1 MRLINSKTHK
11 LEEFTGE
18 IPPYV
23 ILSHTWGENEISFQ
37 EMPNFVHLKQEIDPQ
52 QRAAYTKIEGS
63 CKTALKD
70 GFEYVW
76 VDTCC
81 IDKTSSSELS
91 EAINSM
97 YQWYQQADVCYVYL
111 WDIVDPGFNSE
122 TFLKSKW
129 FTRGWTLQELI
140 APSNLIFFN
149 QAWKDIGTKF
159 SLHEYISQRTCI
171 PSSLLLDLA
180 ISESF
185 SIAQRMSWASD
196 RETKIVE
203 DVAYCLMGIF
213 GINMPML
220 YGEGDRAFIRL
231 QEEIIRSSPDQSIFA
246 WESDSWEDQRGGLLA
261 SSPAAFSKSGDI
273 IRSDLQSD
281 IGFSLTSHGLSVKV
295 PMARTSSGE
304 IIDPEIIDPEI
315 GVDYTFTAVLDC
327 ERSYGNSCVLG
338 IFLKKVPGTSQHF
351 FRSNNF
357 SLEEVE
363 KSEVDSS
370 QYNISNVYVS
380 EQWRRYRRPSYK
392 KLELNLSG
400 FNEKGFS
407 EKERYLS
414 VDDTSGSSLFQA
426 EDIMH
431 TAAVRFADSD
441 GREFV
446 VLLELKGNPQHIRV
460 IGPVRKSRT
469 LEEVIWLT
477 RIERPLE
484 GPVDRTMWEH
494 SGREWRIHA
503 TVKRKIVWK
512 ERCLVANISCE
523 DSREALR

>member
-37 EMPNFVHLKQEIDPQ
+37 EMPNFVRLKQEIDPR

-196 RETKIVE
+196 RETKRVE

-213 GINMPML
+213 DINMPML

-246 WESDSWEDQRGGLLA
+246 WESGSWEDQRGGLLA

-273 IRSDLQSD
+273 IRSDIQSD

-295 PMARTSSGE
+295 PMARASSGE
-304 IIDPEIIDPEI
+304 IIDPEIE
-315 GVDYTFTAVLDC
+315 VNYTFTAVLNC
-327 ERSYGNSCVLG
+327 QRSYGNSCVLG
-338 IFLKKVPGTSQHF
+338 ILLGKNPLSPHF
-351 FRSNNF
+351 FRLYNV

-370 QYNISNVYVS
+370 QNNISNVYVR
-380 EQWRRYRRPSYK
+380 ELWRPRGGPSYQN
-392 KLELNLSG
+392 LQLNLSG

-414 VDDTSGSSLFQA
+414 DNNTSGSSLDRF
-426 EDIMH
+426 EDITH
-431 TAAVRFADSD
+431 TAAVRFTDSD

-446 VLLELKGNPQHIRV
+446 VLLELKGNPQHIKV

-469 LEEVIWLT
+469 LEEVIRLS
-477 RIERPLE
+477 RIERPWKT
-484 GPVDRTMWEH
+484 PVDRTMWEH

>member
-37 EMPNFVHLKQEIDPQ
+37 EMPNFVHLKQEIEPR

-140 APSNLIFFN
+140 APLNLIFFN

-159 SLHEYISQRTCI
+159 SLHEYISQRTRI
-171 PSSLLLDLA
+171 PSSLLLDLT

-185 SIAQRMSWASD
+185 PIAQRMSWASD
-196 RETKIVE
+196 RETKRVE

-246 WESDSWEDQRGGLLA
+246 WESDSWEDSRGGLLA
-261 SSPAAFSKSGDI
+261 RSPAAFSNSGNI
-273 IRSDLQSD
+273 VRSDLQSD
-281 IGFSLTSHGLSVKV
+281 IGFSLTSNGLSVKV

-304 IIDPEIIDPEI
+304 IIDPAIE
-315 GVDYTFTAVLDC
+315 VDYTLL
-327 ERSYGNSCVLG
+327 RS
-338 IFLKKVPGTSQHF
+338 
-351 FRSNNF
+351 
-357 SLEEVE
+357 
-363 KSEVDSS
+363 
-370 QYNISNVYVS
+370 
-380 EQWRRYRRPSYK
+380 
-392 KLELNLSG
+392 
-400 FNEKGFS
+400 
-407 EKERYLS
+407 
-414 VDDTSGSSLFQA
+414 
-426 EDIMH
+426 
-431 TAAVRFADSD
+431 
-441 GREFV
+441 
-446 VLLELKGNPQHIRV
+446 
-460 IGPVRKSRT
+460 
-469 LEEVIWLT
+469 
-477 RIERPLE
+477 
-484 GPVDRTMWEH
+484 
-494 SGREWRIHA
+494 
-503 TVKRKIVWK
+503 
-512 ERCLVANISCE
+512 
-523 DSREALR
+523 

>member
-1 MRLINSKTHK
+1 MRLINSKTYK

-23 ILSHTWGENEISFQ
+23 ILSHTWGETEISFQ
-37 EMPNFVHLKQEIDPQ
+37 EMPNFVHLKQEIDPR

-63 CKTALKD
+63 CKTALND

-159 SLHEYISQRTCI
+159 SLHECISQRTRI
-171 PSSLLLDLA
+171 PSSLLLDSA

-185 SIAQRMSWASD
+185 STAQRMSWASD
-196 RETKIVE
+196 RETKRVE
-203 DVAYCLMGIF
+203 DLAYCLMGIF

-231 QEEIIRSSPDQSIFA
+231 QEEIIRSSPDQTIFA
-246 WESDSWEDQRGGLLA
+246 WESDSWEDRRGGLLA

-304 IIDPEIIDPEI
+304 TIDPAIE
-315 GVDYTFTAVLDC
+315 VDYTFTAVLDC
-327 ERSYGNSCVLG
+327 QRSYGNSCVLG
-338 IFLKKVPGTSQHF
+338 IFLRKMPGTSQHF

-363 KSEVDSS
+363 RSEVDSS
-370 QYNISNVYVS
+370 QNNISNVYVR
-380 EQWRRYRRPSYK
+380 ELWRPSRGPSYK

-407 EKERYLS
+407 EKGRYIS
-414 VDDTSGSSLFQA
+414 VGDTSGSSLSRA
-426 EDIMH
+426 EEITH
-431 TAAVRFADSD
+431 TAAVRFTDPD

-446 VLLELKGNPQHIRV
+446 VLLELKGNPQYIRV

-469 LEEVIWLT
+469 LEENIRLS
-477 RIERPLE
+477 RIERALKT
-484 GPVDRTMWEH
+484 PVDRTMWEH
-494 SGREWRIHA
+494 SGRKWRIHA

-523 DSREALR
+523 DSWEAQR